1 MKNKHYLFSY
11 LIFFIISLFCSC
23 STSGPGS
30 LFRKISPHEKYGQ
43 NLTNAGLSETALGRQ
58 WFLAAESSLNN
69 PLAVT
74 VPYKESGYFP
84 AEKARA
90 FAVRFDSRQGQKI
103 VVSFKKK
110 PEDFVIYL
118 DLWEEK
124 ASNNRKLLAYPDTNE
139 SSFNYEIEKTGT
151 YLLRLQPELLK
162 SGEYTLTITSAPTL
176 AFPVKNGKMQ
186 SFWGAERDAG
196 VRSHEGVDIFAPLRT
211 PALAAT
217 SGTVTRVSL
226 NNLGGKVA
234 FLRPDGKD
242 YNLYY
247 AHLDEQ
253 TVAEGATVKTG
264 DTIGLI
270 GTTGNA
276 RGGPP
281 HLHFG
286 IYTASGAVDPL
297 PYIDPHVKAPEPIYA
312 TTKNL
317 GKYMRSFSEVSLYTG
332 PGTSFSLQSKLHPGS
347 LAEVVAATGSW
358 YKVLLPDGMKGFL
371 RSTSL
376 TPSTAPMRQIKL
388 PHKLSLLDQPHSLAL
403 TKRDLSAGETIQV
416 LGSFKTFHYIKVAN
430 ENGWIPSL

>member
-1 MKNKHYLFSY
+1 M
-11 LIFFIISLFCSC
+11 
-23 STSGPGS
+23 
-30 LFRKISPHEKYGQ
+30 
-43 NLTNAGLSETALGRQ
+43 
-58 WFLAAESSLNN
+58 
-69 PLAVT
+69 
-74 VPYKESGYFP
+74 
-84 AEKARA
+84 
-90 FAVRFDSRQGQKI
+90 RFDSRKGQKI
-103 VVSFKKK
+103 VVSFEKK
-110 PEDFVIYL
+110 PDDIVIYL

-124 ASNNRKLLAYPDTNE
+124 GSNNRKLLAYPDTNE
-139 SSFNYEIEKTGT
+139 SSFNYEIDKTGT

-196 VRSHEGVDIFAPLRT
+196 VRSHEGVDIFAPLRA
-211 PALAAT
+211 PALAAAP
-217 SGTVTRVSL
+217 GTVTRVTL

-253 TVAEGATVKTG
+253 TVAEGTTVKTG

-286 IYTASGAVDPL
+286 IYTASGAVDPQ
-297 PYIDPHVKAPEPIYA
+297 PYIDPHIKAPEPIHA
-312 TTKNL
+312 TTSNL
-317 GKYMRSFSEVSLYTG
+317 GKYMRNSSEVSLYTG

-376 TPSTAPMRQIKL
+376 TPAAAPMRQIRL
-388 PHKLSLLDQPHSLAL
+388 PGKLSLLDQPHSLAL
-403 TKRDLSAGETIQV
+403 VKRDLREGESIQI
-416 LGSFKTFHYIKVAN
+416 LGNYKTYYYIKVAD
-430 ENGWIPSL
+430 ENGWIPRL